1 MMLPFSCMKTTLP
14 VVLVL
19 LMFQLTPSAQL
30 AFEVASVKE
39 NKTIAGGGTMS
50 FMPDGGITAQH
61 IPARSLISTAFRLQS
76 FQLTGVPAWAANT
89 YYDVIAKTAEPAT
102 REQSLDMLQALLVD
116 RFKLT
121 FRREAREVDGFALV
135 QARNGV
141 LGPQL
146 RQSEV
151 DCVKAFATVPRC
163 RQGSVTHSPAGS
175 SMKAVG
181 AQMSRLLQL
190 VIGQVGAPVSDET
203 KLTGTFDFDIQWS
216 NEVAPTNDLTTI
228 YTALQEQLGLKLEK
242 RRVSTEI
249 FVVDRFERATP
260 D

>member
-1 MMLPFSCMKTTLP
+1 MKTTLTVL
-14 VVLVL
+14 VVLFF
-19 LMFQLTPSAQL
+19 FQVTSSAQL
-30 AFEVASVKE
+30 AFDVASVKE
-39 NKTIAGGGTMS
+39 NKTIAGGGTMR

-89 YYDVIAKTAEPAT
+89 YYDVIAKTAEPVT
-102 REQSLDMLQALLVD
+102 PDQSFEMLQALLVE

-121 FRREAREVDGFALV
+121 FHRETREVDGFVLV
-135 QARNGV
+135 QVRNGV
-141 LGPQL
+141 LGPKL
-146 RQSEV
+146 RQSAV
-151 DCVKAFATVPRC
+151 DCAKAFATTPRC
-163 RQGSVTHSPAGS
+163 REGSITHSPAGS

-190 VIGQVGAPVSDET
+190 VIGQVAAPVSDET
-203 KLTGTFDFDIQWS
+203 NLTGTFDFDIQWS
-216 NEVAPTNDLTTI
+216 NELAPANDLTTI

-249 FVVDRFERATP
+249 FVVDRLERPTP

>member
-1 MMLPFSCMKTTLP
+1 ML
-14 VVLVL
+14 VVLISV
-19 LMFQLTPSAQL
+19 QLTLSAQL

-39 NKTIAGGGTMS
+39 NKTIAGGGTMRM
-50 FMPDGGITAQH
+50 MPGGGITAQH
-61 IPARSLISTAFRLQS
+61 MPARSLITVAYQLQS
-76 FQLTGVPAWAANT
+76 FQLMGMPGWAAET
-89 YYDVIAKTAEPAT
+89 YYDINAKTAEPAT
-102 REQSLDMLQALLVD
+102 REQSLEMLQGLLVD

-121 FRREAREVDGFALV
+121 FHREPREVDGYVLV

-141 LGPQL
+141 LGPKL
-146 RQSEV
+146 KQSAF
-151 DCVKAFATVPRC
+151 DCATAFATTPQC
-163 RQGSVTHSPAGS
+163 KQGSVTHSSAGS

-181 AQMSRLLQL
+181 AELSRLLQL

-216 NEVAPTNDLTTI
+216 NEVAPTNDLTSI

-242 RRVSTEI
+242 RRVSTEV
-249 FVVDRFERATP
+249 FVIDRLERPTP

>member
-1 MMLPFSCMKTTLP
+1 MKTTLT
-14 VVLVL
+14 VAVGL
-19 LMFQLTPSAQL
+19 LLFQLTPSAQV

-39 NKTIAGGGTMS
+39 NKTIAGGGSMRM
-50 FMPDGGITAQH
+50 MPGGGITAQH
-61 IPARSLISTAFRLQS
+61 ISARSLIATAFRLQS
-76 FQLTGVPAWAANT
+76 FQLTGVPAWAAET
-89 YYDVIAKTAEPAT
+89 YYDVNAKTAEPAT
-102 REQSLDMLQALLVD
+102 REQSFDMLQALLVE

-121 FRREAREVDGFALV
+121 FHRESREVDGFVLV
-135 QARNGV
+135 QVRNGV
-141 LGPQL
+141 LGPKL
-146 RQSEV
+146 RQSAV
-151 DCVKAFATVPRC
+151 DCAQSFATTPQC
-163 RQGSVTHSPAGS
+163 KQGSVTHSPAGS

-216 NEVAPTNDLTTI
+216 DEVAPANDLTSI

-249 FVVDRFERATP
+249 FVVDRLERPTP